1 MGGRCA
7 ADDDEKA
14 RERTGECE
22 HSVFGGATTKR
33 SSSSEGGREIGR
45 EERKKASKISISLP
59 PSLPPFPRSPDPTSV
74 FRLLPLKIHL
84 PNGRPGDGDV

>member
-59 PSLPPFPRSPDPTSV
+59 PSLPPSLPSFARSNL
-74 FRLLPLKIHL
+74 RLSASAT
-84 PNGRPGDGDV
+84 